1 MYCCIV
7 SQKGSLAAKE
17 AAHRG
22 GRETDCWSSLTHVKT
37 ELKRATLDEL
47 STWHLLKAKEREDS
61 RRGFYIS
68 RAKFG
73 IDPILGKAPKKYA
86 ARYYQL
92 KVGHGAV
99 GTFLAKIGAIE
110 SPKCWWCEQ
119 TVVHLYAKCRRWRR
133 ERRRLIRELGKQGI
147 TWEAQVDKRWLAS
160 LLANERA
167 IGALLKFLE
176 DTEVGSREGATER
189 EAEWERRN
197 DREGESRLSN

>member
-1 MYCCIV
+1 M
-7 SQKGSLAAKE
+7 GNERADLAAKE

-22 GRETDCWSSLTHVKT
+22 GKETDCWSSLIHVKT
-37 ELKRATLDEL
+37 ELKGATLDEL
-47 STWHLLKAKEREDS
+47 STWHLLKAQEREDS

-99 GTFLAKIGAIE
+99 GTFLAKIGAVE
-110 SPKCWWCEQ
+110 SPKCWWCNTREQ

-147 TWEAQVDKRWLAS
+147 TWEAQVEKRWLAS

-197 DREGESRLSN
+197 DREGESRLSD